1 MLSQFRAQAPW
12 SRVETVLPLLRPVG
26 CPLLIQHPQCSPPR
40 IQIVS
45 PQSWPFQRWCVLP
58 FPLLFPDKF
67 RPTCSP
73 GLCTCCFPSPG
84 WPQPS
89 PLSLGERTG
98 LRHSDKYHFFL
109 TTASSQLPKLRI
121 AQTDRVT
128 RLKPEVSWEGLYLK
142 GSKHKGEVKWSQR
155 VGQCERKWCCIVT

>member
-67 RPTCSP
+67 RSTCSP

-109 TTASSQLPKLRI
+109 TTASSQLPKLRW
-121 AQTDRVT
+121 ALQSSLGLTSGST
-128 RLKPEVSWEGLYLK
+128 MCNCGTLGNSLHLKPQWTPLENEDSN
-142 GSKHKGEVKWSQR
+142 
-155 VGQCERKWCCIVT
+155 T